1 MHTCIH
7 TDRYDRYGRYDHYG
21 HYGRYDPYRYYR
33 TLMFSPSQSIF
44 ASYSW
49 KSSLEAASGQNTA
62 QYRMMLE
69 YAPRLKHILADINVD
84 RFASELMEAGL
95 IMRELKKAATFQISD
110 TKVKAAILIS
120 LITTKVYC
128 NSENFAIFLDVLQ
141 KYEATC
147 GHILAKMKGKGN

>member
-1 MHTCIH
+1 MSELSKT
-7 TDRYDRYGRYDHYG
+7 
-21 HYGRYDPYRYYR
+21 
-33 TLMFSPSQSIF
+33 IF

-49 KSSLEAASGQNTA
+49 KSSLEAASGQNTT

-69 YAPRLKHILADINVD
+69 YAPSLKDILAATDVD
-84 RFASELMEAGL
+84 RFTSELMEAGL
-95 IMRELKKAATFQISD
+95 IMREQIMAAIFQISD

>member
-1 MHTCIH
+1 MLTCIH
-7 TDRYDRYGRYDHYG
+7 TDRYDH
-21 HYGRYDPYRYYR
+21 YRYYR
-33 TLMFSPSQSIF
+33 HYRTRMSDPSKTIF

-49 KSSLEAASGQNTA
+49 KSSLEATSGQNTI

-69 YAPRLKHILADINVD
+69 YAPSLKDTFADTNVH

-95 IMRELKKAATFQISD
+95 IMREQMMAATFQISG

-147 GHILAKMKGKGN
+147 GHILAKLKGKGN

>member
-7 TDRYDRYGRYDHYG
+7 TDRYH
-21 HYGRYDPYRYYR
+21 HYRYYKHYR
-33 TLMFSPSQSIF
+33 TRMSDPSKTIF

-49 KSSLEAASGQNTA
+49 KSSLEAASGQNTT

-69 YAPRLKHILADINVD
+69 YAPSLKDILAATDVD
-84 RFASELMEAGL
+84 RFTSELMEAGL
-95 IMRELKKAATFQISD
+95 IMREQIMAAIFQISD

-141 KYEATC
+141 KYGATC

>member
-7 TDRYDRYGRYDHYG
+7 TDRYYHY
-21 HYGRYDPYRYYR
+21 RFYR
-33 TLMFSPSQSIF
+33 TIF

-49 KSSLEAASGQNTA
+49 KSSLEAASGQNTT

-69 YAPRLKHILADINVD
+69 YAPSLEDIFADTNVHG
-84 RFASELMEAGL
+84 FASELMKAGL
-95 IMRELKKAATFQISD
+95 IMEEQIITKRFQELTA
-110 TKVKAAILIS
+110 KVKAAVLIS

-128 NSENFAIFLDVLQ
+128 NSENFFTFLDVLQ
-141 KYEATC
+141 NYEATC

>member
-1 MHTCIH
+1 MSCIH
-7 TDRYDRYGRYDHYG
+7 TDRYDH
-21 HYGRYDPYRYYR
+21 YRYCSK
-33 TLMFSPSQSIF
+33 TIF

-49 KSSLEAASGQNTA
+49 KSSLEAASGQNTI

-69 YAPRLKHILADINVD
+69 YAPSLQDTLADINVD
-84 RFASELMEAGL
+84 RFAIELMKAEL
-95 IMRELKKAATFQISD
+95 IMREQIMAIISQISD
-110 TKVKAAILIS
+110 TKIKAAILIS

-128 NSENFAIFLDVLQ
+128 NSENFDTFLDVLQ